1 MSLFAGGAISHAV
14 GPTEDVMEK
23 VLAAAKEQI
32 VKPRRQRA

>member
-1 MSLFAGGAISHAV
+1 LASFSNAV

-32 VKPRRQRA
+32 VKPRKQVA